1 MTNRAVSEV
10 LGFILVFALVTTTMS
25 FVYVS
30 DLASL
35 EERRDAERIDNAE
48 RAFDV
53 LADNVEDIYRRD
65 APSRATE
72 IRLAEA
78 RLRLAD
84 STEITISVVNGS
96 NVTVSGSTLE
106 ADDGSGNTLETND
119 GRIRYSSG
127 TYLTHRS
134 PLVTAVYTASPRPI
148 EYAADGSRIVYEN
161 GAVIRA
167 DAGSAIMK
175 RTPSMHFAKTD
186 TVVRLIETRPSARD
200 GSRSVGGTT
209 TALVRMERDRTAVL
223 TPLVDQSPFLVN
235 LTVRT
240 TPARAATWERYLDAR
255 IGWTNPGTDSDPCD
269 VSGDTVYCAFLVKE
283 RFEVVKA
290 GIETTID

>member
-1 MTNRAVSEV
+1 MSEV

-65 APSRATE
+65 APSRA
-72 IRLAEA
+72 
-78 RLRLAD
+78 
-84 STEITISVVNGS
+84 TEITISVVNGS

-209 TALVRMERDRTAVL
+209 TALVRVERDKTAVL